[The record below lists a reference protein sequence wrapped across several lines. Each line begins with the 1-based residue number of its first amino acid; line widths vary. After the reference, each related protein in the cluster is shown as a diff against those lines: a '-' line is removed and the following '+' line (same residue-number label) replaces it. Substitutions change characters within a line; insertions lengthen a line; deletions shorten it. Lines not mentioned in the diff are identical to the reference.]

1 MNNYSVFQGFQSAE
15 INTLK
20 RLLHSEEQVF
30 PKNSTIMKSSE
41 SEQNCAVI
49 LHGVAYLVRKNDF
62 GENKLID
69 YFEQEQFFSAAFSPY
84 KNGNLYTFVAKKDCT
99 VLSFSHRW
107 MYPSGETI
115 DPLLLRFLQNI
126 MRSVS
131 IRQKIHIDIL
141 HRQSIR
147 EKLVTCFRY
156 LKGDGNHLRLSF
168 PLSDLSDYLGIDRSA
183 MMREIKK
190 MNSDGMILSKG
201 PDITLL

>member
-1 MNNYSVFQGFQSAE
+1 MNNYSVFQGFQPAE

-20 RLLHSEEQVF
+20 LLLHSEEQFF
-30 PKNSTIMKSSE
+30 PKNSTIMKLSE
-41 SEQNCAVI
+41 LEQNCGVI
-49 LHGVAYLVRKNDF
+49 LKGVAYLVRKNDF
-62 GENKLID
+62 GEKKMID

-107 MYPSGETI
+107 VYPAGDNI
-115 DPLLLRFLQNI
+115 DPIQLRFLQNI

-131 IRQKIHIDIL
+131 ARQKIHIDIL
-141 HRQSIR
+141 QKQSIR
-147 EKLVTCFRY
+147 EKLITCFYY
-156 LKGDGNHLRLSF
+156 LKGAGNHLRLSF

-190 MNSDGMILSKG
+190 MNTDGVIISKG
-201 PDITLL
+201 PNIVLL